1 MLSSHRAAGSASAV
15 NQQPRI
21 NFAIWH
27 FEQCIWPG
35 EYSRPCCR
43 RSRYAGTQPRLR
55 QSTLDAQ
62 HSTLNPRHST
72 FDTGHGGAD
81 LAQEL
86 GIVLGLLEFVQP
98 KLDSLLGIQS
108 RKDTP
113 QLPYDHE
120 LVLWHQQLFASSARG
135 IDING
140 REDPLIG
147 QLA

>member
-1 MLSSHRAAGSASAV
+1 MHMAGRIFPAVLSSQSIRRNPAASQAI
-15 NQQPRI
+15 NPR
-21 NFAIWH
+21 
-27 FEQCIWPG
+27 
-35 EYSRPCCR
+35 R
-43 RSRYAGTQPRLR
+43 
-55 QSTLDAQ
+55 
-62 HSTLNPRHST
+62 STLNPRHST

-86 GIVLGLLEFVQP
+86 GIVLGLLEFVQH